1 MLARLGL
8 LLLCL
13 GAAACGSDS
22 AGPAAQPPPDPGR
35 MRVQISG
42 AVQLTSEWQAYGVF
56 RDLLAS
62 DTNEVSLMKGQNLD
76 LSTSDS
82 NFTLVFPGRLG
93 LGESAIGRYVPGV
106 ASAQP
111 AAFEPLPLSHR
122 LRHARRRQPGRR
134 HVAVLDRAVVRR
146 RSWRALRLVG
156 VRFRR
161 RAHVPAPD
169 LTGAARVR
177 TGRGDVYPPGDY
189 ADPVRRYGAVAAD
202 LHRAVLS

>member
-1 MLARLGL
+1 MLARRGL
-8 LLLCL
+8 WLLCL

-35 MRVQISG
+35 MHVQISG

-93 LGESAIGRYVPGV
+93 LGESAIGRDVPGV
-106 ASAQP
+106 AHAGR
-111 AAFEPLPLSHR
+111 AAAGTFTARAPR
-122 LRHARRRQPGRR
+122 DTARRR
-134 HVAVLDRAVVRR
+134 A
-146 RSWRALRLVG
+146 
-156 VRFRR
+156 
-161 RAHVPAPD
+161 
-169 LTGAARVR
+169 
-177 TGRGDVYPPGDY
+177 
-189 ADPVRRYGAVAAD
+189 
-202 LHRAVLS
+202 

>member
-1 MLARLGL
+1 MLVRLGL

-13 GAAACGSDS
+13 GAAACGNDS

-35 MRVQISG
+35 MHVQISG

-62 DTNEVSLMKGQNLD
+62 DTNELSLMKGQNLD

-93 LGESAIGRYVPGV
+93 LGQFAIGRYVPGV

-111 AAFEPLPLSHR
+111 AAFVIFDGPVPGQSDATFF
-122 LRHARRRQPGRR
+122 AR
-134 HVAVLDRAVVRR
+134 DRKSVV
-146 RSWRALRLVG
+146 
-156 VRFRR
+156 
-161 RAHVPAPD
+161 
-169 LTGAARVR
+169 
-177 TGRGDVYPPGDY
+177 
-189 ADPVRRYGAVAAD
+189 
-202 LHRAVLS
+202 

>member
-8 LLLCL
+8 LLVCL
-13 GAAACGSDS
+13 GAAACGNDS
-22 AGPAAQPPPDPGR
+22 AGPAEQPPPDPGR
-35 MRVQISG
+35 MHVQISG

-106 ASAQP
+106 ASSQP
-111 AAFEPLPLSHR
+111 AAFVMFDGPV
-122 LRHARRRQPGRR
+122 PGQSGATFFASIPGGTLLFDCAGYAASAGLTL
-134 HVAVLDRAVVRR
+134 VVMRA
-146 RSWRALRLVG
+146 SL
-156 VRFRR
+156 
-161 RAHVPAPD
+161 
-169 LTGAARVR
+169 
-177 TGRGDVYPPGDY
+177 
-189 ADPVRRYGAVAAD
+189 
-202 LHRAVLS
+202 